1 MKHRAEKNSIDTTS
15 RREKHEKASLAVSD
29 SSRSADGDINVS
41 SLTIDSSQSSSSPS
55 GEISIE
61 QPLDVTQGGNN
72 NDKDHS
78 SDDVHDEE
86 NEELVQDTQT
96 TKQRKRNRRKKKNN
110 TQKNETET
118 LDNGAGAEEV
128 VTSQT
133 SLVSDSPRPT
143 NSESPTD
150 DGIAVKQSRNNN
162 NKKGHPL
169 IVECPH
175 CGGTIVI
182 QAIKCAIF
190 RHAIFKKN
198 GRQIPPHTKRELCE
212 EYIAKDMVWG
222 CGKPFKIVDKSTA
235 VACDYI

>member
-1 MKHRAEKNSIDTTS
+1 MKHRAEKNSIDATS
-15 RREKHEKASLAVSD
+15 RREKQDKASLAVSD
-29 SSRSADGDINVS
+29 SSCNIS
-41 SLTIDSSQSSSSPS
+41 SLTIYSSQSSSSTS
-55 GEISIE
+55 GEISME
-61 QPLDVTQGGNN
+61 QPVE
-72 NDKDHS
+72 
-78 SDDVHDEE
+78 VHDEE

-118 LDNGAGAEEV
+118 TCNGAGAEEV

-133 SLVSDSPRPT
+133 SPLSNSPRPT
-143 NSESPTD
+143 ISESPAD
-150 DGIAVKQSRNNN
+150 DGITVKQSRNNN
-162 NKKGHPL
+162 NKNSHPL

-198 GRQIPPHTKRELCE
+198 GRQIPPHTKQELCE

>member
-1 MKHRAEKNSIDTTS
+1 MKHRAEKNSIDATS
-15 RREKHEKASLAVSD
+15 RREKQDKASLAVSD
-29 SSRSADGDINVS
+29 SSCNIS
-41 SLTIDSSQSSSSPS
+41 SLTIYSSQSSSSTS
-55 GEISIE
+55 GEISME
-61 QPLDVTQGGNN
+61 QPVEVTQSHN
-72 NDKDHS
+72 NDKEHS

-96 TKQRKRNRRKKKNN
+96 TKQRKRNHRKKKNN
-110 TQKNETET
+110 AQKNETET
-118 LDNGAGAEEV
+118 SDNGAGAEEV

-143 NSESPTD
+143 NSASPAS
-150 DGIAVKQSRNNN
+150 DGITVKQSRNNN
-162 NKKGHPL
+162 NKKDNPL

-198 GRQIPPHTKRELCE
+198 GRQIPPHTKQELCE